1 MDQEFMKFLNEL
13 EGVSDRI
20 ENTNK
25 QRMTMALLLT
35 NLMKHHEV
43 SLSIKASIAAT
54 IMDMLDECM
63 IPEDGPLKKLFNDA
77 IDSVCEESKEHGVSD
92 LRGQL
97 NKIRKD
103 CNEAIK
109 RQKDGENI
117 LKSLNLDDINLN

>member
-35 NLMKHHEV
+35 NLMKHHDV
-43 SLSIKASIAAT
+43 TMSIKASIAAT

-77 IDSVCEESKEHGVSD
+77 IDGVCEESKEHGVDD

-103 CNEAIK
+103 CSETIK